1 MKSNV
6 GSSEWVSISDMMAG
20 LMMIFLLIAVAFMY
34 QTDQEKK
41 AMADIAVEFERSRND
56 LNQALR
62 DEFRDDLPVWGAEIL
77 DDNTFRFNEPQ
88 VLFARNSAEINDKF
102 KLILD
107 NFFPRY
113 LAILSRDQ
121 FKSEID
127 EVRVEGHTSSDWR
140 GTSSSQIAYIKNA
153 RLSQNRSFSVLDY
166 IHAMKASD
174 THRDWLQKVLRA
186 NGLSS
191 AKPVMT
197 ASGVEDINRSRRVE
211 FRVITKTEERIF
223 RILREAENLS

>member
-1 MKSNV
+1 MK
-6 GSSEWVSISDMMAG
+6 GSSTDEWISISDMMAG
-20 LMMIFLLIAVAFMY
+20 LMMIFLLIAIAFMY

-102 KLILD
+102 KLILN

-113 LAILSRDQ
+113 LAILSKDQ
-121 FKSEID
+121 FKSEIE

-140 GTSSSQIAYIKNA
+140 GADSRQVAYIKNA

-166 IHAMKASD
+166 IHAMQASD
-174 THRDWLQKVLRA
+174 RHRDWLQKVLRA

-191 AKPVMT
+191 AKPVIST
-197 ASGVEDINRSRRVE
+197 TGIEDVNRSRRVE

-223 RILREAENLS
+223 RILREAENLL

>member
-1 MKSNV
+1 MK
-6 GSSEWVSISDMMAG
+6 GSSTDEWISISDMMAG
-20 LMMIFLLIAVAFMY
+20 LMMIFLLIAIAFMY

-102 KLILD
+102 KLILN

-113 LAILSRDQ
+113 LAILSKDQ
-121 FKSEID
+121 FKSEIE

-140 GTSSSQIAYIKNA
+140 GADSRQVAYIKNA

-166 IHAMKASD
+166 IHAMQASD
-174 THRDWLQKVLRA
+174 RHRDWLQKVLRA

-191 AKPVMT
+191 AKPVIST
-197 ASGVEDINRSRRVE
+197 TGCLLYTSDAADE
-211 FRVITKTEERIF
+211 
-223 RILREAENLS
+223 

>member
-1 MKSNV
+1 MRRSN
-6 GSSEWVSISDMMAG
+6 SNEWISISDMMAG
-20 LMMIFLLIAVAFMY
+20 LMMIFLLIAIAFMY

-41 AMADIAVEFERSRND
+41 AIADIAVEFERSRND

-88 VLFARNSAEINDKF
+88 VLFSRNSAEINDKF
-102 KLILD
+102 KLILN

-113 LAILSRDQ
+113 LAILGRDQ

-140 GTSSSQIAYIKNA
+140 GTDSRQVAYIKNA

-166 IHAMKASD
+166 IHTMQASD
-174 THRDWLQKVLRA
+174 PHRDWLQKVLRA

-191 AKPVMT
+191 AKPIMS
-197 ASGVEDINRSRRVE
+197 ASGIEDVNRSRRVE
-211 FRVITKTEERIF
+211 FRVITKTEERIY

>member
-1 MKSNV
+1 M
-6 GSSEWVSISDMMAG
+6 GSEMCIRDS
-20 LMMIFLLIAVAFMY
+20 
-34 QTDQEKK
+34 
-41 AMADIAVEFERSRND
+41 SRND

-62 DEFRDDLPVWGAEIL
+62 DEFRADLPVWGAEIL

-121 FKSEID
+121 FIAEID

-140 GTSSSQIAYIKNA
+140 GTDSTQVAYIKNA

-191 AKPVMT
+191 AKPVIT
-197 ASGVEDINRSRRVE
+197 ASGTEDVNRSRRVE

-223 RILREAENLS
+223 RILREAENLSCCLLYTSPSPRDATLSRMPSSA

>member
-1 MKSNV
+1 MKGQRSD
-6 GSSEWVSISDMMAG
+6 EWISISDMMAG

-34 QTDQEKK
+34 QTDQERK
-41 AMADIAVEFERSRND
+41 AMADIAVEFERSRDD

-102 KLILD
+102 KEILSD
-107 NFFPRY
+107 FFPRY

-121 FKSEID
+121 FRYEID

-140 GTSSSQIAYIKNA
+140 GASNRETAYIKNA

-166 IHAMKASD
+166 IHAMPASD
-174 THRDWLQKVLRA
+174 PHRDWLQKVLRA
-186 NGLSS
+186 NGVSS
-191 AKPVMT
+191 AKPIVT
-197 ASGVEDINRSRRVE
+197 AAGVEDVNRSRRVE

>member
-1 MKSNV
+1 MKGQRSD
-6 GSSEWVSISDMMAG
+6 EWISISDMMAG

-34 QTDQEKK
+34 QTDQERK
-41 AMADIAVEFERSRND
+41 AMADIAVEFERSRDD

-62 DEFRDDLPVWGAEIL
+62 DEFRADLPVWGAEIL

-102 KLILD
+102 KVILSD
-107 NFFPRY
+107 FFPRY
-113 LAILSRDQ
+113 LAILSRDE
-121 FKSEID
+121 FRSEID

-140 GTSSSQIAYIKNA
+140 GASNSETAYIKNA

-166 IHAMKASD
+166 IHAMPASD
-174 THRDWLQKVLRA
+174 PHRSWLQKVLRA
-186 NGLSS
+186 NGVSS
-191 AKPVMT
+191 AKPIVT
-197 ASGVEDINRSRRVE
+197 SAGVEDVNRSRRVE